1 MCLDS
6 GSESVYVL
14 WELKKLDFI
23 FTKSVCAM
31 CRRQQGSV
39 WKKCTQGKDV
49 RSGAFIL
56 DSPGPGA
63 YKFFKVE
70 KFNFIF

>member
-1 MCLDS
+1 
-6 GSESVYVL
+6 
-14 WELKKLDFI
+14 
-23 FTKSVCAM
+23 M

-56 DSPGPGA
+56 DSPVPGA